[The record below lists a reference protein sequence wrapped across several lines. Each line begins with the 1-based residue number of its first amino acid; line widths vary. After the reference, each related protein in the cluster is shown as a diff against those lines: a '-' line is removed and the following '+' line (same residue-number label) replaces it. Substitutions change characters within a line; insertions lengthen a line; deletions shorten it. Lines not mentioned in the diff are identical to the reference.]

1 MHKARNSDLMQPVQL
16 TFLAETP
23 DVKSRD
29 TFFFFFLG
37 YRGIVHP
44 PSADEGTE
52 RTWFEPDFFFGLQG
66 RCPLYAG
73 CEAHKD
79 TRQTY
84 AV

>member
-29 TFFFFFLG
+29 TFFFFF
-37 YRGIVHP
+37 
-44 PSADEGTE
+44 
-52 RTWFEPDFFFGLQG
+52 FGLQG

-79 TRQTY
+79 TRRTY
-84 AV
+84 VV